1 MHNNK
6 RTGDNMYDNKK
17 YIIFSDVQ
25 SIKLLLTFLKARANN
40 EDSSKLEV
48 ACINRDLL
56 DENKHIL
63 TQRALDI
70 LIFLTVDIYNKS
82 INFLTDFEV
91 YKSINIKDV
100 IEKVEQALVK
110 NGDKKPTETN
120 TTNSGMEYDYT
131 TNSEEVIYLIDDI
144 QKLAN
149 DIRKEYNISKCFSL
163 KVFKH
168 ILKLLLENNKLD
180 YRELQKIKK
189 NWLEVLGHIGQI

>member
-1 MHNNK
+1 
-6 RTGDNMYDNKK
+6 MYDSNE
-17 YIIFSDVQ
+17 YIKFSNIQD
-25 SIKLLLTFLKARANN
+25 IKLLITFLKAKANN
-40 EDSSKLEV
+40 EDTTEKEKD
-48 ACINRDLL
+48 CINKDLL
-56 DENKHIL
+56 DTNKVL

-82 INFLTDFEV
+82 INFLTEV
-91 YKSINIKDV
+91 EAYKSININEV

-110 NGDKKPTETN
+110 NGNENPAETSTTNSEKEHDYTINGEKEETN
-120 TTNSGMEYDYT
+120 TTNNEKIMH
-131 TNSEEVIYLIDDI
+131 LIDDI

>member
-1 MHNNK
+1 
-6 RTGDNMYDNKK
+6 MYDNKK

-70 LIFLTVDIYNKS
+70 LTFLTVDVYNKS

-91 YKSINIKDV
+91 YKSINIKEV
-100 IEKVEQALVK
+100 IKKVEQALVK
-110 NGDKKPTETN
+110 NGGKKPTETN